1 MRILFVNEK
10 CGYFGGIE
18 QNVAD
23 TAAGLRD
30 RGHVCVLAFQE
41 NTSRLADEYRDI
53 FDECVP
59 MLPFEKAVA
68 RARPD
73 VIYIHK
79 ANVQALGPM
88 PAGVRRVR
96 MVHDHDLCCPRRHKY
111 FAWNGHICNQPAG
124 WRCYL
129 DLAFLGR
136 GTGPA
141 KIAFVS
147 IGEKLREMRVNRDLP
162 LLLAGSR
169 AMRFEL
175 LQNGFSPEQV
185 SILAPVV
192 RIPERAMAPIP
203 RENRILYV
211 GQLIRGKGV
220 DLLLAALR
228 HVDCDFELTIVG
240 SGNALHGLE
249 ARCAKLGLTGKVRFI
264 GWVNPGDLGAY
275 YAAAKLVVV
284 PSRWPEPFGMIGL
297 EAMHYGRPVVAF
309 NAGGISD
316 WLEDGVTGLWRRS
329 MTSRR
334 WRRRWNACCRMTTFA
349 LAWAARRRR
358 GCAASLLSTDIW
370 IAWRRC
376 FRTAPWLRGR
386 AYEDRGRYLRWR
398 RR

>member
-23 TAAGLRD
+23 TAAGLRG
-30 RGHVCVLAFQE
+30 RGHVCTLAFQE
-41 NTSRLADEYRDI
+41 ATGRLVDEYRGI

-59 MLPFEKAVA
+59 MQPFEKAVA

-79 ANVQALGPM
+79 ADVQALGEM

-111 FAWNGHICNQPAG
+111 YAWNGRICHQPAG

-162 LLLAGSR
+162 LLLAGSG
-169 AMRFEL
+169 AMRSEL
-175 LQNGFSPEQV
+175 LQNGFSAEQV
-185 SILAPVV
+185 RILPPVV
-192 RIPERAMAPIP
+192 RMPERAMSPIP

-220 DLLLAALR
+220 DLLLEALS
-228 HVDCDFELTIVG
+228 HAVCDFELTIAG
-240 SGNALHGLE
+240 TGNALDRLK
-249 ARCAKLGLTGKVRFI
+249 ALCAKLGLTSKVSFA
-264 GWVNPGDLGAY
+264 GWVNPGDLGSF

-316 WLEDGVTGLWRRS
+316 WLQDGVTGLL
-329 MTSRR
+329 
-334 WRRRWNACCRMTTFA
+334 APEQDVKA
-349 LAWAARRRR
+349 LAAAIERLLRDDELCSQMGRQAQAVVR
-358 GCAASLLSTDIW
+358 SKFTFDGYLDRLESLL
-370 IAWRRC
+370 ANGA
-376 FRTAPWLRGR
+376 TAVGQSV
-386 AYEDRGRYLRWR
+386 
-398 RR
+398 